1 MNSNNRPNV
10 VPLKFSF
17 DEKSHAEND
26 RQLFKDLAGRIE
38 IRLDKLERELM
49 ESIQMLESDIQK
61 AVKSKKHGDETLVK
75 QDLHQLNHI
84 LESRLQKTLKL
95 LSREAA
101 SGSREQSETIEGIRK
116 ASSHLIKLLSFDFY
130 KTVLDRLGN
139 AEYTEEVDPFGMDK
153 RLLEKIKPILDFL
166 YYKYWRVTTT
176 GIENIPNE
184 ARALIEANHSGPEPY
199 DGAMIKAAIMNE
211 HPKRKDARFLVE
223 NFVYHMPFMGNLM
236 YRIGG
241 GRACPENAELLLNSE
256 HLVVVFPEGVKG
268 IGKFF
273 NQRYKLQR
281 FGRGGFIK
289 LCMKTKSPLI
299 PVGVTGA
306 EEIHPIIFKSNIL
319 AKTIG
324 LPYIPITPTFP
335 FLGLLGCIP
344 FPTKWAMH
352 FGKPISFERHGIKA
366 IDDELLIHKLSE
378 QVRSEIQNIIIDLLK
393 KRRSVF
399 MG

>member
-1 MNSNNRPNV
+1 
-10 VPLKFSF
+10 
-17 DEKSHAEND
+17 
-26 RQLFKDLAGRIE
+26 
-38 IRLDKLERELM
+38 
-49 ESIQMLESDIQK
+49 
-61 AVKSKKHGDETLVK
+61 
-75 QDLHQLNHI
+75 
-84 LESRLQKTLKL
+84 
-95 LSREAA
+95 
-101 SGSREQSETIEGIRK
+101 
-116 ASSHLIKLLSFDFY
+116 
-130 KTVLDRLGN
+130 
-139 AEYTEEVDPFGMDK
+139 
-153 RLLEKIKPILDFL
+153 
-166 YYKYWRVTTT
+166 
-176 GIENIPNE
+176 
-184 ARALIEANHSGPEPY
+184 
-199 DGAMIKAAIMNE
+199 MIKAAIMNE

-241 GRACPENAELLLNSE
+241 VRACPENAELLLNSE